1 MDPIAE
7 DKFSNLQIE
16 VAALPR
22 YEEVELTSLA
32 PNYLLKRHI
41 NTFIS
46 MMVFAG
52 ILGGIYFFVSDDFP
66 LYAFWGVGIVLVVI
80 LWSFY
85 TNVQLMK
92 RNGYALRELDIIY
105 RRGFLFEK
113 ITVVPFNRV
122 QHVSVE
128 RSLLDKMLN
137 LSTLKVFTAGG
148 SGSDV
153 NIPGLN
159 PETATSLKEEISERI
174 ARHA

>member
-1 MDPIAE
+1 MDSIAE
-7 DKFSNLQIE
+7 DKFSNLSIE
-16 VAALPR
+16 VASLPR
-22 YEEVELTSLA
+22 YEEAELTSLA

-46 MMVFAG
+46 LVVFSG
-52 ILGGIYFFVSDDFP
+52 ILAGLYFFLSDFSFFVF
-66 LYAFWGVGIVLVVI
+66 LAAAIFLAVI
-80 LWSFY
+80 AWSFY
-85 TNVQLMK
+85 SNVQLMK

-105 RRGFLFEK
+105 RRGFMFEK

-128 RSLLDKMLN
+128 RSLMDKFLN

-153 NIPGLN
+153 NIPGLK

-174 ARHA
+174 AKHA